1 MVYRVLQSD
10 VFAVVLFFEFSYFA
24 CPYQRHIEQN
34 DIGLILEYHR
44 YYVVVIDQFEY
55 LYVFAQ
61 DLLQYALDACYNDFG
76 RLVYKYFY
84 SSHLCLR

>member
-1 MVYRVLQSD
+1 MVYTVLQSY
-10 VFAVVLFFEFSYFA
+10 VFAVMLFFEFSYFA

-34 DIGLILEYHR
+34 NIGLILEGHR

-55 LYVFAQ
+55 LYIFAQ
-61 DLLQYALDACYNDFG
+61 YLLQYALDACYNDFG

-84 SSHLCLR
+84 GSHLFLR

>member
-10 VFAVVLFFEFSYFA
+10 VFAVMLFFEFSYFA

-34 DIGLILEYHR
+34 DIGLILEDHW

-61 DLLQYALDACYNDFG
+61 YLPQYAFDACYNDFG

-84 SSHLCLR
+84 GSHLCLR